1 MRSKQA
7 WPEMTVASPEQRE
20 SGMGVIEIGPEAG
33 PVEEARGRIYAF
45 LGALFSHPDTGKWGR
60 VLNADEQRL
69 AIATADA
76 LRARACGMKYLVLAD
91 ELPGSELDLRFLVVE
106 LCQPLEHLKAE
117 YERVLCVRR
126 PRPGCSPF
134 ALDHQKEITGFLLAE
149 SLANLAGVYR
159 AFGFAQG
166 NKLPLRTDH
175 IAYELEFMSWLISQR
190 RLVSRMALFDRQAA
204 EQATRCDLAQ
214 RSFFSDHLAGWA
226 GPLSAGLQKYTGGGY
241 FEPLGRFL
249 AAWIPLER
257 YFLNAEPP
265 CEEIHGSREEAPVG
279 S

>member
-1 MRSKQA
+1 MRSNQA

-33 PVEEARGRIYAF
+33 LVEEARGRIYAF
-45 LGALFSHPDTGKWGR
+45 LGALFSHPDMGKWGR

-69 AIATADA
+69 AIATADV

-175 IAYELEFMSWLISQR
+175 IAYVLVFMSWLISQR

>member
-1 MRSKQA
+1 M
-7 WPEMTVASPEQRE
+7 
-20 SGMGVIEIGPEAG
+20 
-33 PVEEARGRIYAF
+33 
-45 LGALFSHPDTGKWGR
+45 
-60 VLNADEQRL
+60 L
-69 AIATADA
+69 AN
-76 LRARACGMKYLVLAD
+76 

-134 ALDHQKEITGFLLAE
+134 ALDHQKAITGDLLTE
-149 SLANLAGVYR
+149 SVANLAGVYR
-159 AFGFAQG
+159 AFGFAQA

-190 RLVSRMALFDRQAA
+190 RLASRMALVDRQAA
-204 EQATRCDLAQ
+204 EQAARCDLAQ
-214 RSFFSDHLAGWA
+214 RSFFSDHLAGWV

-257 YFLNAEPP
+257 RFLNVQPP
-265 CEEIHGSREEAPVG
+265 CEENHKSRRAVPVG

>member
-20 SGMGVIEIGPEAG
+20 SGMGAIEIGPEAG
-33 PVEEARGRIYAF
+33 SVEEARGRIYAF
-45 LGALFSHPDTGKWGR
+45 LGALFAHPDTGKWGR
-60 VLNADEQRL
+60 VLNAEEQRL

-76 LRARACGMKYLVLAD
+76 LRARACGRKYLVLAD

-106 LCQPLEHLKAE
+106 LCQPLEHLKAAH
-117 YERVLCVRR
+117 ERVLCVHR
-126 PRPGCSPF
+126 PRPECSPF
-134 ALDHQKEITGFLLAE
+134 ALDHQKEITGFFLAE

-166 NKLPLRTDH
+166 SKLPLRTDH

-226 GPLSAGLQKYTGGGY
+226 GPLSAGLQKYTGRGY

-257 YFLNAEPP
+257 HFLNAEPP
-265 CEEIHGSREEAPVG
+265 CEEIHGSREAVPVG

>member
-1 MRSKQA
+1 MGSKQA
-7 WPEMTVASPEQRE
+7 WPEETVASPEQKKPARD
-20 SGMGVIEIGPEAG
+20 VIEIVPETGPG
-33 PVEEARGRIYAF
+33 EEARGRIYAF

-60 VLNADEQRL
+60 VLNANEQRL

-76 LRARACGMKYLVLAD
+76 LRTRACAMKYPVLAD
-91 ELPGSELDLRFLVVE
+91 ELPASELDLRFLVVE

-117 YERVLCVRR
+117 YERVLCVKKPRR
-126 PRPGCSPF
+126 GCSPF

-159 AFGFAQG
+159 AFGFAQD

-175 IAYELEFMSWLISQR
+175 IAYELEFMNWLISQW
-190 RLVSRMALFDRQAA
+190 RLASRMALVDRQAA
-204 EQATRCDLAQ
+204 ELATRCDLAQ
-214 RSFFSDHLAGWA
+214 RSFFGDHLAGWA
-226 GPLSAGLQKYTGGGY
+226 GPLSAGLQKYTSGGY

-257 YFLNAEPP
+257 HFLKAEPS
-265 CEEIHGSREEAPVG
+265 CEQIQDSRNAVPVE

>member
-117 YERVLCVRR
+117 YERRPVRPPASAR
-126 PRPGCSPF
+126 VFAVRAGPSERDHWFPPRRVSGQSGRGLPCFWIRPG
-134 ALDHQKEITGFLLAE
+134 Q
-149 SLANLAGVYR
+149 
-159 AFGFAQG
+159 
-166 NKLPLRTDH
+166 
-175 IAYELEFMSWLISQR
+175 
-190 RLVSRMALFDRQAA
+190 QAA
-204 EQATRCDLAQ
+204 PANRSHRLRARVHELADQ
-214 RSFFSDHLAGWA
+214 
-226 GPLSAGLQKYTGGGY
+226 P
-241 FEPLGRFL
+241 
-249 AAWIPLER
+249 AASGVPD
-257 YFLNAEPP
+257 
-265 CEEIHGSREEAPVG
+265 GSL
-279 S
+279 

>member
-1 MRSKQA
+1 MGSKRA
-7 WPEMTVASPEQRE
+7 WPEMTTESLEQQE
-20 SGMGVIEIGPEAG
+20 SAVGVVEIVPQTGPA
-33 PVEEARGRIYAF
+33 EEARGRIYAF

-60 VLNADEQRL
+60 VLNAEEQRL

-76 LRARACGMKYLVLAD
+76 LRTWASVMKYPVLAD
-91 ELPGSELDLRFLVVE
+91 ELPGRELDLRFLVVE

-117 YERVLCVRR
+117 YERVLCIKK

-134 ALDHQKEITGFLLAE
+134 ALDHQKEITGFPLAE
-149 SLANLAGVYR
+149 SLANLAGLYR

-175 IAYELEFMSWLISQR
+175 IAYELDFMNWLISQR
-190 RLVSRMALFDRQAA
+190 RLASRMALVDCQAA
-204 EQATRCDLAQ
+204 ELATRCDLAQ

-226 GPLSAGLQKYTGGGY
+226 GPLSAGLQKYTSGGY

-249 AAWIPLER
+249 AAWVPLER
-257 YFLNAEPP
+257 QFLNAVPP
-265 CEEIHGSREEAPVG
+265 SAEVQASRGAVPLGS
-279 S
+279 

>member
-7 WPEMTVASPEQRE
+7 WTEMTVASPEQRE

-33 PVEEARGRIYAF
+33 SVEEARDRIYAF

-60 VLNADEQRL
+60 VLNAEEQRL

-106 LCQPLEHLKAE
+106 LCQPLEHLKTV
-117 YERVLCVRR
+117 YERVLCVHR
-126 PRPGCSPF
+126 PRPECSPF
-134 ALDHQKEITGFLLAE
+134 ALDHQKEITGFFLAE

-226 GPLSAGLQKYTGGGY
+226 GPLSAGLQKYTGRGY

-257 YFLNAEPP
+257 HFLNAEPP
-265 CEEIHGSREEAPVG
+265 CEEIHGSREAVPVG

>member
-1 MRSKQA
+1 
-7 WPEMTVASPEQRE
+7 
-20 SGMGVIEIGPEAG
+20 MGVLETGPEAG

-45 LGALFSHPDTGKWGR
+45 LGALFSHPDQGKWGR

-91 ELPGSELDLRFLVVE
+91 ELPDSELDLRFLVVE

-126 PRPGCSPF
+126 PGPGCSPF

-149 SLANLAGVYR
+149 SLANLAGFYR

-190 RLVSRMALFDRQAA
+190 RLVSRMALVDRQAA
-204 EQATRCDLAQ
+204 EQAARCDLAQ
-214 RSFFSDHLAGWA
+214 RSFFSDYLAGWA

-257 YFLNAEPP
+257 HFLNAEPP

>member
-1 MRSKQA
+1 MSSGWPLRQPTRCAPGHAA
-7 WPEMTVASPEQRE
+7 WSTWCWRTS
-20 SGMGVIEIGPEAG
+20 S
-33 PVEEARGRIYAF
+33 
-45 LGALFSHPDTGKWGR
+45 
-60 VLNADEQRL
+60 
-69 AIATADA
+69 
-76 LRARACGMKYLVLAD
+76 RAAA
-91 ELPGSELDLRFLVVE
+91 LDLRFLVLE

-117 YERVLCVRR
+117 YERVLCVHR

-134 ALDHQKEITGFLLAE
+134 ALDHQKAITGFLLAE

-175 IAYELEFMSWLISQR
+175 IAYELEFMNWLISQR

-241 FEPLGRFL
+241 LETPGP
-249 AAWIPLER
+249 IPGGLDSPGTS
-257 YFLNAEPP
+257 LSQ
-265 CEEIHGSREEAPVG
+265 C
-279 S
+279 

>member
-33 PVEEARGRIYAF
+33 PVEEARGSDLRVPRRAV
-45 LGALFSHPDTGKWGR
+45 SHPDMGKWGR

-76 LRARACGMKYLVLAD
+76 LRARACGMNYLVLAD

-117 YERVLCVRR
+117 YERVLCVRQ

-159 AFGFAQG
+159 ALGS
-166 NKLPLRTDH
+166 PR
-175 IAYELEFMSWLISQR
+175 
-190 RLVSRMALFDRQAA
+190 
-204 EQATRCDLAQ
+204 ATSC
-214 RSFFSDHLAGWA
+214 
-226 GPLSAGLQKYTGGGY
+226 
-241 FEPLGRFL
+241 
-249 AAWIPLER
+249 
-257 YFLNAEPP
+257 P
-265 CEEIHGSREEAPVG
+265 CEPITSLT
-279 S
+279 SSSS

>member
-7 WPEMTVASPEQRE
+7 WTEMTVASPEQRE
-20 SGMGVIEIGPEAG
+20 SGMGVIEIGPDAG

-45 LGALFSHPDTGKWGR
+45 LGALFSHPDTGKWGQ

-214 RSFFSDHLAGWA
+214 RSFFSDHLAGW
-226 GPLSAGLQKYTGGGY
+226 
-241 FEPLGRFL
+241 LGR
-249 AAWIPLER
+249 AALRWSTEVHRQRVLRTP
-257 YFLNAEPP
+257 
-265 CEEIHGSREEAPVG
+265 GPVPG
-279 S
+279 GLDSPGTSLSQCRATV

>member
-1 MRSKQA
+1 
-7 WPEMTVASPEQRE
+7 
-20 SGMGVIEIGPEAG
+20 MGVLETGPEAG

-69 AIATADA
+69 AIATADV

-257 YFLNAEPP
+257 HFLNAEPP

>member
-45 LGALFSHPDTGKWGR
+45 LGALFSHPDMGKWGR

-117 YERVLCVRR
+117 YERSPVRPPASAR
-126 PRPGCSPF
+126 VFAVRAGPSERDHWFPPRRVSGQSGRGLPCFWIRPG
-134 ALDHQKEITGFLLAE
+134 Q
-149 SLANLAGVYR
+149 
-159 AFGFAQG
+159 
-166 NKLPLRTDH
+166 
-175 IAYELEFMSWLISQR
+175 
-190 RLVSRMALFDRQAA
+190 QAA
-204 EQATRCDLAQ
+204 PANRSHRLRARVHELADQ
-214 RSFFSDHLAGWA
+214 
-226 GPLSAGLQKYTGGGY
+226 P
-241 FEPLGRFL
+241 
-249 AAWIPLER
+249 AASGVPD
-257 YFLNAEPP
+257 
-265 CEEIHGSREEAPVG
+265 GSL
-279 S
+279 

>member
-1 MRSKQA
+1 MGSKRA
-7 WPEMTVASPEQRE
+7 WPEMTTESRE
-20 SGMGVIEIGPEAG
+20 HQESAVGVIEIVSQTGPA
-33 PVEEARGRIYAF
+33 EEARGRIYAF

-60 VLNADEQRL
+60 VLNAEEQRL

-76 LRARACGMKYLVLAD
+76 LRTWASGMKYPVLAD
-91 ELPGSELDLRFLVVE
+91 ELPGRELDLRFLVVE

-117 YERVLCVRR
+117 YERVLCIKK

-134 ALDHQKEITGFLLAE
+134 ALDHQKEITGFPLAE
-149 SLANLAGVYR
+149 SLANLAGLYR

-175 IAYELEFMSWLISQR
+175 IAYELEFMNWLISQR
-190 RLVSRMALFDRQAA
+190 RLASRMALVDVQAA
-204 EQATRCDLAQ
+204 ELATRCDLAQ

-226 GPLSAGLQKYTGGGY
+226 GPLSAGLQKYTSGGY

-249 AAWIPLER
+249 AAWVPLER
-257 YFLNAEPP
+257 HFLNAEPP
-265 CEEIHGSREEAPVG
+265 CAEIQASRSAVPLGS
-279 S
+279 

>member
-1 MRSKQA
+1 MWSKRA
-7 WPEMTVASPEQRE
+7 WPEMTVASPEQKE
-20 SGMGVIEIGPEAG
+20 AAMGLIEIGPEAG
-33 PVEEARGRIYAF
+33 TVEEARGRIYAL

-76 LRARACGMKYLVLAD
+76 LRARACCVKYPVLAD
-91 ELPGSELDLRFLVVE
+91 ELPGRELDLRFLVVE

-134 ALDHQKEITGFLLAE
+134 ALDHQKAITGDLLAE
-149 SLANLAGVYR
+149 SVANLAGIYR
-159 AFGFAQG
+159 AFGFAQA

-226 GPLSAGLQKYTGGGY
+226 GPLSAGLQKYTGRGY

-257 YFLNAEPP
+257 YLLNAEPP

>member
-7 WPEMTVASPEQRE
+7 WPEMTVTSLEQRE
-20 SGMGVIEIGPEAG
+20 SGIGVIEIGPEAG

-69 AIATADA
+69 AIATADV
-76 LRARACGMKYLVLAD
+76 LRARACGMRYLVLAD

-257 YFLNAEPP
+257 YLLNAEPP

>member
-7 WPEMTVASPEQRE
+7 WPEMTTASREQRE
-20 SGMGVIEIGPEAG
+20 SGMGVLETGPEAG

-45 LGALFSHPDTGKWGR
+45 LGALFSHPDQGKWGR

-76 LRARACGMKYLVLAD
+76 LRARACGMTYLVLAD

-175 IAYELEFMSWLISQR
+175 FAYELEFMSWLISQR
-190 RLVSRMALFDRQAA
+190 RLVSRMALVDRQAA
-204 EQATRCDLAQ
+204 EQAARCDLAQ
-214 RSFFSDHLAGWA
+214 RSFFSDYLAGWA

-257 YFLNAEPP
+257 HFLNAEPP

-279 S
+279 R

>member
-1 MRSKQA
+1 MGSKRA
-7 WPEMTVASPEQRE
+7 WPEMTVASSEQQE
-20 SGMGVIEIGPEAG
+20 SAMGVIEIVPEAG
-33 PVEEARGRIYAF
+33 PGEEARGRIYAF

-76 LRARACGMKYLVLAD
+76 LRAWACGIKYPVLAD
-91 ELPGSELDLRFLVVE
+91 ELPPGELDLRFLVVE

-117 YERVLCVRR
+117 YERVLCVKKPRR
-126 PRPGCSPF
+126 GCSPF
-134 ALDHQKEITGFLLAE
+134 ALDHQKEVTGFLLAE
-149 SLANLAGVYR
+149 SLADLAGVYR

-166 NKLPLRTDH
+166 DKLPLRTDH
-175 IAYELEFMSWLISQR
+175 IAYELEFMNWLISQR
-190 RLVSRMALFDRQAA
+190 RLASRMALVDRQAA
-204 EQATRCDLAQ
+204 ELATRCDLAQ
-214 RSFFSDHLAGWA
+214 RSFFGDHLAGWA
-226 GPLSAGLQKYTGGGY
+226 GPLSAGLQKYTSGGY

-257 YFLNAEPP
+257 HVLNAGPQ
-265 CEEIHGSREEAPVG
+265 CEEIQASREAVPAG

>member
-45 LGALFSHPDTGKWGR
+45 LGALFSHPDMGKWGR

-134 ALDHQKEITGFLLAE
+134 ALDHQKEITGFFLAE

-190 RLVSRMALFDRQAA
+190 RLVSRMAFFDRQAA

>member
-1 MRSKQA
+1 MGSKRA
-7 WPEMTVASPEQRE
+7 WPEMTGASPEQKE
-20 SGMGVIEIGPEAG
+20 SAIGIIEIGHEAG

-60 VLNADEQRL
+60 VLNANEQRL

-76 LRARACGMKYLVLAD
+76 LRAWACDMKYLVLVD

-117 YERVLCVRR
+117 YERVLCVRK

-134 ALDHQKEITGFLLAE
+134 ALDHQKKITGFPLAE

-190 RLVSRMALFDRQAA
+190 RLASRMALVDRQAA
-204 EQATRCDLAQ
+204 ELVTRYALAQ
-214 RSFFSDHLAGWA
+214 RSFFGDHLAGWA
-226 GPLSAGLQKYTGGGY
+226 GPLSSGLQKYTSGGY

-257 YFLNAEPP
+257 HFLNAEPP
-265 CEEIHGSREEAPVG
+265 SEEVHAGLPAVPVG